1 MIAVVKIRT
10 PLVGLAALGAT
21 AMLIVSPSSPARAA
35 TTVHYLLYNVYYQE
49 CVVESGTTSSDYLT
63 ACPNASATNINH
75 SALWSWGPVYNQ
87 VVNMHSD
94 GCMIVTGA
102 TSGSGV
108 WITGPTSSGSGYC
121 TPVTVDEWTTQDA
134 AGPVNPTEGLELQF
148 VNAHSHL
155 CMTAVS
161 TGAIEQVTC
170 GAENAQWWVEEPTN
184 SAN

>member
-1 MIAVVKIRT
+1 M
-10 PLVGLAALGAT
+10 GLAALAAT
-21 AMLIVSPSSPARAA
+21 AALIVSPSSPARAA
-35 TTVHYLLYNVYYQE
+35 ATVHYLLFNVYYQE
-49 CVVESGTTSSDYLT
+49 CAVQDGMTSSDYLT
-63 ACPNASATNINH
+63 SCPDASGTKINH
-75 SALWSWGPVYNQ
+75 SALWSWGPTYNQ

-108 WITGPTSSGSGYC
+108 WVTAPTSPGSGYC
-121 TPVTVDEWTTQDA
+121 NPVTVDEWTTRDA
-134 AGPVNPTEGLELQF
+134 AGAVTPTEGVQLQF

-170 GAENAQWWVEEPTN
+170 GAANAQWWVEEPTN